1 MLITNGMLVQ
11 PGMRRRTVQRQ
22 VSLGPISLRIV
33 TIVIISAAVLMALM
47 QSTSAATKSYELTKL
62 EQVKQQ
68 KENDIDLTNTDV
80 ARLRALNQDNAL
92 QQPSDANKLVAPAK
106 IDSLPNTGLSEVA
119 SSVNR

>member
-22 VSLGPISLRIV
+22 VSLGPVSLRIV
-33 TIVIISAAVLMALM
+33 TIVIVSAAVLMALM

-68 KENDIDLTNTDV
+68 KENDIDLTNTEV

-92 QQPSDANKLVAPAK
+92 QQPTDQNKLVAPAK
-106 IDSLPNTGLSEVA
+106 IDSLPTTGGDVA
-119 SSVNR
+119 ATR